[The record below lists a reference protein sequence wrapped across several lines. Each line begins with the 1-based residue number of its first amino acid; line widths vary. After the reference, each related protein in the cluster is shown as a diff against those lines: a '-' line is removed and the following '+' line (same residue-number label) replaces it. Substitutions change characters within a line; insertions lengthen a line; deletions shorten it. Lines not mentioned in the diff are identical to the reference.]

1 MRVMKDTTSRVTT
14 LSGALLVVPLT
25 IVTVAHPALGIG
37 LVVLVVALVVFGRA
51 PWVFVPATV
60 VLAYTAVPLVIPRSV
75 GVGGLSAYLYE
86 ISLLAALAFA
96 LTKRPPR
103 RRTDALGVIVLS
115 VTAVSA
121 IFGYVAGNPLNPAMN
136 DARGLVIVG
145 FSVIIAGRVFGHPEV
160 MKTVRVFKWVLWFSA
175 AMVTAGQFGLPL
187 HGASEDAGLSFAGG
201 GDRALSGAERFLT
214 SATHASLATV
224 CIAVALIIT
233 NRARLRTVAPWLV
246 PALIVVFFSFSRNS
260 ILAIAVAVVFALVSS
275 QQFRSFVTAG
285 ATFVGGGL
293 VVWAVYALATA
304 SSADGPLGW
313 LAVQINAYANRVVE
327 GIDPSVIS
335 VDTSAQYRNKESEL
349 LIASWQQAPVFGHG
363 MGHAYRIPVGAPD
376 SFTATSGIYYAHNFY
391 LWLAVKAGFVGVAL
405 IVAVFVIPLLRRM
418 GDAPSS
424 VVGSS
429 AALAGLLVG
438 SWVAPFPLGFES
450 ASSMLIGALLGVSA
464 AWQRGDA
471 SPAITSTKRRM
482 LVTQSQFAR

>member
-1 MRVMKDTTSRVTT
+1 MRNMTSRATT
-14 LSGALLVVPLT
+14 LSGALLVIPLT
-25 IVTVAHPALGIG
+25 IVTVAQPALGIG
-37 LVVLVVALVVFGRA
+37 VVIAVIAIVIFIRA
-51 PWVFVPATV
+51 PWVFVPVTV
-60 VLAYTAVPLVIPRSV
+60 LLAYTAFPAAIPRSV

-86 ISLLAALAFA
+86 ITLVASLVFALAR
-96 LTKRPPR
+96 RPPR
-103 RRTDALGVIVLS
+103 RRTDALGAIVLL
-115 VTAVSA
+115 VTAISA
-121 IFGYVAGNPLNPAMN
+121 LLGYVAGNPLNPAMN

-145 FSVIIAGRVFGHPEV
+145 LSIIIAGRVFGHPEAA
-160 MKTVRVFKWVLWFSA
+160 KTVRVFKWVLWFSA

-224 CIAVALIIT
+224 CIAIALIIT

-246 PALIVVFFSFSRNS
+246 PALVVVFFSFSRNS

-293 VVWAVYALATA
+293 IIWAVYALATA

-349 LIASWQQAPVFGHG
+349 LVASWQQAPIFGHG
-363 MGHAYRIPVGAPD
+363 MGYAYRIPVGAPD

-391 LWLAVKAGFVGVAL
+391 LWLAVKAGLIGVAI
-405 IVAVFVIPLLRRM
+405 IVTVFVIPLLRRM
-418 GDAPSS
+418 GEAPSA
-424 VVGSS
+424 VAGSA

-450 ASSMLIGALLGVSA
+450 ASSMLMGALLGVTA
-464 AWQRGDA
+464 AWRRGEA
-471 SPAITSTKRRM
+471 SPAAASTKRLRTN
-482 LVTQSQFAR
+482 TQSRFVR